1 MIGFAKRRIALA
13 LTLSS
18 LCLMAQAN
26 PASATRARIAL
37 GDFVG
42 AAGAAVLGPTYR
54 TRRWGSTTYLQFY
67 EPRFYDHYPLNR
79 KVLRAPS
86 WGRSRW

>member
-1 MIGFAKRRIALA
+1 MTSITRAQLTAIIGLVAA
-13 LTLSS
+13 S
-18 LCLMAQAN
+18 LMASTE

-37 GDFVG
+37 GDIVG

-79 KVLRAPS
+79 KLWRGPS

>member
-1 MIGFAKRRIALA
+1 MTRTTRSHVNLTIGLFAASLIASA
-13 LTLSS
+13 E
-18 LCLMAQAN
+18 

-37 GDFVG
+37 GDIVG

-54 TRRWGSTTYLQFY
+54 ARRWGSTTYLQFY

-79 KVLRAPS
+79 KIWRGPS